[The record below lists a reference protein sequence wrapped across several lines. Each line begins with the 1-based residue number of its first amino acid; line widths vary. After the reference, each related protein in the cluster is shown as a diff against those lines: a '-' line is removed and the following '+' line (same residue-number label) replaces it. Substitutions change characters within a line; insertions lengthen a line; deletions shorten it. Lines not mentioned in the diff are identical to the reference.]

1 MISFAA
7 IKAID
12 FESDPGKLGA
22 LMKLVLA
29 ASMVAL
35 VGGQALAADLPTP
48 TPLPGVKYFPT
59 AAYNWGGGYFGLNG
73 GYGFGQSEWTLAGV
87 STGSFNVNGF
97 LFGGTLGANFQTGRL
112 VLGLEGDFDW
122 SGITGSSSVAACA
135 AIGAPIGAA
144 CQTKSANWLSTG
156 RGRVGY
162 AFDRILVFATGGLAL
177 TNLEVAFTQPAVTV
191 SDVVGGWTVGAGI
204 EFAFADNWTAKAEYL
219 FVDFGKI
226 TCTVSL
232 PVCGTGT
239 VSLTE
244 NIVRAGINYK
254 FYW

>member
-35 VGGQALAADLPTP
+35 VGGQALAADLSTP

-122 SGITGSSSVAACA
+122 SGITGS
-135 AIGAPIGAA
+135 
-144 CQTKSANWLSTG
+144 TL
-156 RGRVGY
+156 
-162 AFDRILVFATGGLAL
+162 
-177 TNLEVAFTQPAVTV
+177 
-191 SDVVGGWTVGAGI
+191 
-204 EFAFADNWTAKAEYL
+204 
-219 FVDFGKI
+219 
-226 TCTVSL
+226 L
-232 PVCGTGT
+232 PVALPLVPPLAPLAKPRVLIG
-239 VSLTE
+239 
-244 NIVRAGINYK
+244 
-254 FYW
+254 

>member
-1 MISFAA
+1 
-7 IKAID
+7 
-12 FESDPGKLGA
+12 
-22 LMKLVLA
+22 MKLVLA

-87 STGSFNVNGF
+87 STGSFSVNGF

-122 SGITGSSSVAACA
+122 SRVTGSSSVAACA

-204 EFAFADNWTAKAEYL
+204 EFASLTIDSQSRIS

-232 PVCGTGT
+232 PICGTGT

-244 NIVRAGINYK
+244 NIVRGDKLQI
-254 FYW
+254 YW